1 MGHKPGVAQWQS
13 NPAKTGRDAIGSI
26 PASRTIYFLWIYKEI
41 YLRYMKKIHD
51 FRTFSRLYE
60 AEGDAK
66 VSDFENIIRLT
77 LANILDIYKRIAS
90 LTVDPDK
97 DPMIKNFES
106 VAKSADAVKE
116 LRRVTLNVPKDVKE
130 SAKKVWGKWQGTA
143 SSFLSVLTKI
153 QEMMPNNKEA
163 INKLVQD
170 YVTQAKDNL
179 LAASKENVS
188 KSAAVNA
195 EKQNES
201 EEFIFEGFL
210 EGKKKKLKQISQQ
223 ITAADSTLKD
233 LESIKLI
240 AGDIPPLK
248 SELDKIS
255 SEVAKMFGMKNKEI
269 SDESIENYSTQIS
282 ELVTKLTNKQNELAK
297 ENDVTKEAAVLFSQA
312 LTKFAEAAKS
322 ESDYRASEAKKQED
336 ETKAKQEGE
345 KVNQRK
351 EEVKALGL
359 EETIKQ
365 AAVKGKKNTVV
376 AKVQTFITK
385 NLSDKIKGSE
395 SFKKFSE
402 GKYAGDGFF
411 GDNTAKV
418 IKGIKAGY
426 GLKDNSSDIT
436 QELVS
441 YAGNPNQ
448 KFDLN
453 KFLEIAK

>member
-1 MGHKPGVAQWQS
+1 
-13 NPAKTGRDAIGSI
+13 
-26 PASRTIYFLWIYKEI
+26 
-41 YLRYMKKIHD
+41 
-51 FRTFSRLYE
+51 
-60 AEGDAK
+60 
-66 VSDFENIIRLT
+66 
-77 LANILDIYKRIAS
+77 
-90 LTVDPDK
+90 
-97 DPMIKNFES
+97 
-106 VAKSADAVKE
+106 
-116 LRRVTLNVPKDVKE
+116 VKE